1 MAGRTSARASLARW
15 AVAVAALAVIMGGCL
30 LGEPSSTPVP
40 SSSSPA
46 ASTGSSAS
54 AAASV
59 VPSASVAASAGP
71 LAPGSYARVAVDGLK
86 IRTSAKTAAT
96 AIGALFLSD
105 VVRIRADA
113 GVAGGY
119 HWYEIETVQTF
130 NDQQLI
136 GFVAG
141 SSATTAFLTP
151 MSGPPSPTPARSASP
166 SASPSG

>member
-1 MAGRTSARASLARW
+1 MAGRTAARASHARW
-15 AVAVAALAVIMGGCL
+15 AAAVAALAVTLGACL
-30 LGEPSSTPVP
+30 LDEPSSTPVP
-40 SSSSPA
+40 SSSPA
-46 ASTGSSAS
+46 AASSAASASAVASVLPSAS
-54 AAASV
+54 AAV
-59 VPSASVAASAGP
+59 SAGP
-71 LAPGSYARVAVDGLK
+71 LAPGSYARVSVDGLK
-86 IRTSAKTAAT
+86 IRTSAKIGAT
-96 AIGALFLSD
+96 AIGALFFSD

-141 SSATTAFLTP
+141 SSATTVFLTP
-151 MSGPPSPTPARSASP
+151 MSGPPSPTPTRSASP